1 MSLFEKYYYHCH
13 LLDVEVLKFYL
24 IEMYN
29 AYVQAYPNAK
39 VFKTKLK
46 GGGVKTVSKLIN
58 RRMTTTESVNNQ
70 FSPSFWLKTYY
81 YIRLREMGVER
92 DPVSFNKKLKK
103 ILQRQKLFDFENALS
118 YINDSIRRLKV
129 R

>member
-1 MSLFEKYYYHCH
+1 
-13 LLDVEVLKFYL
+13 
-24 IEMYN
+24 MYN

-39 VFKTKLK
+39 VFRTKLK

-58 RRMTTTESVNNQ
+58 RRMTTAESVNRQ
-70 FSPSFWLKTYY
+70 FSQSFWLKTYY

-92 DPVSFNKKLKK
+92 DPVTFNKKLKK
-103 ILQRQKLFDFENALS
+103 ILQKQKLFDFENALG